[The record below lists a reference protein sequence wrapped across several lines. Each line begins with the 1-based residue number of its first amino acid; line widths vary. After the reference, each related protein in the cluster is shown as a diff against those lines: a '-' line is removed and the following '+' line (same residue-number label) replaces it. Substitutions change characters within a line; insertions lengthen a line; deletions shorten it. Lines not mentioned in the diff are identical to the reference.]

1 MNQQEVLAI
10 LRESK
15 TSMTMEQI
23 RDRRAADRPR
33 SKYDAPSPT
42 YAALRKLEA
51 YGIVEVDRT
60 SKPYTWAVTE

>member
-1 MNQQEVLAI
+1 MNQREVLEI
-10 LRESK
+10 LKESREG
-15 TSMTMEQI
+15 MTMEQI
-23 RDRRAADRPR
+23 RTRGARDRPR